1 MSISTNKTFNG
12 VSYTIP
18 AQGESNWGTNVS
30 SYLIAIADGA
40 LQKTGGTFTL
50 TADVDFG
57 GSYGLKAMKFSSRST
72 PSTTGIVRLGNNE
85 AVAWRN
91 AANSADLA
99 FKVNASNV
107 LEFNGNPMLTLALG
121 TANYILK
128 MNSVGTAYEWGELA
142 NANIAADAGIVDT
155 KLATIATAG
164 KVSNSA
170 TTAASANTAS
180 AIVARDGSGNFLT
193 TSINST
199 TIPTSKTIVVTT
211 DKLSVLAATTSAELA
226 GVISDETGSGALVFA
241 ASPTLSGDVLLQNA
255 AGAQPTLSFSEDPDN
270 GTNKVTIK
278 APTTLAGDYTLT
290 LPTDDGG
297 ANQVL
302 TTDGSGVLS
311 WSTVA
316 TTVTTTRGD
325 VIKRGASA
333 DERLAIGAADTVIV
347 SDGTDPSWGLTVK
360 SGTYTATLTNASNC
374 SVLTF
379 NKAQYLRIGSIVYV
393 TVYATITTTA
403 AAPTNSYFY
412 VSLPIASNLA
422 VTGDLVGSGTRYRG
436 GNTAKEAVAIEAD
449 TAGDRAVCYFGS
461 TEVTAAGIYLS
472 FMYEIK

>member
-1 MSISTNKTFNG
+1 MSTSVTLNA

-18 AQGESNWGTNVS
+18 AQGEGNWGTNVS
-30 SYLIAIADGA
+30 NYLIALSTGV
-40 LQKTGGTFTL
+40 LQKAGGTFTL

-57 GSYGLKAMKFSSRST
+57 ATYGLKSVYFKSRNT
-72 PSTTGIVRLGNNE
+72 PSTAGIVRLGNNE
-85 AVAWRN
+85 SVGWRN
-91 AANSADLA
+91 AGNTANYEL
-99 FKVNASNV
+99 KVNASNV
-107 LEFNGNPMLTLALG
+107 LEFDGNPMLTLALG
-121 TANYILK
+121 AGNTALK
-128 MNSVGTAYEWGELA
+128 MNSGGTAYEWGKLTTD
-142 NANIAADAGIVDT
+142 NIDAAAGIVDT

-180 AIVARDGSGNFLT
+180 AIVARDGSGNFAAGT
-193 TSINST
+193 AT
-199 TIPTSKTIVVTT
+199 
-211 DKLSVLAATTSAELA
+211 LAA
-226 GVISDETGSGALVFA
+226 VVV
-241 ASPTLSGDVLLQNA
+241 GDILLQNSS
-255 AGAQPTLSFSEDPDN
+255 GAQPELRLSEDPDN
-270 GTNKVTIK
+270 GTSKVIIK
-278 APTTLAGDYTLT
+278 APAALSGDVTLT
-290 LPTDDGG
+290 LPDSDGG

-325 VIKRGASA
+325 VIKRGAAA

-379 NKAQYLRIGSIVYV
+379 NKANYLRVGNIVYV

-412 VSLPIASNLA
+412 ISLPIASNLA
-422 VTGDLVGSGTRYRG
+422 VVGDLVGSGTRYRS
-436 GNTAKEAVAIEAD
+436 GNTAKEAIAIEGD
-449 TAGDRAVCYFGS
+449 TTNNRATAYFGS
-461 TEVTAAGIYLS
+461 TEVTAAGTFLS
-472 FMYEIK
+472 FMYEVL

>member
-30 SYLIAIADGA
+30 LYLIAIADGA

-85 AVAWRN
+85 SVAWRN

-99 FKVNASNV
+99 FKVNDSNV

-128 MNSVGTAYEWGELA
+128 MNSGGTAYEWGELA
-142 NANIAADAGIVDT
+142 NANIAAAAGIVDT

-170 TTAASANTAS
+170 TTAASVNTAS
-180 AIVARDGSGNFLT
+180 AIVARDGSGNFAAGTATLT
-193 TSINST
+193 A
-199 TIPTSKTIVVTT
+199 VV
-211 DKLSVLAATTSAELA
+211 V
-226 GVISDETGSGALVFA
+226 
-241 ASPTLSGDVLLQNA
+241 GDILLQNSS
-255 AGAQPTLSFSEDPDN
+255 GAQPELRLSEDPDN
-270 GTNKVTIK
+270 GTSKVIIK
-278 APTTLAGDYTLT
+278 APAALSGDVTLT
-290 LPTDDGG
+290 LPDSDGG
-297 ANQVL
+297 SNQVL
-302 TTDGSGVLS
+302 TTDGSGALS

-325 VIKRGASA
+325 VIKRGAAA
-333 DERLAIGAADTVIV
+333 DERLAIGAADKVLV

-360 SGTYTATLTNASNC
+360 SGTYTPSALSYTNC
-374 SVLTF
+374 SASSVG
-379 NKAQYLRIGSIVYV
+379 AHQYIQVGNMVMVAGSTTV
-393 TVYATITTTA
+393 TVTTTGADTYVEVDLPVARANFADSTSANGSGTLFNAANNNRDAAIVSSVSGAQRARFRVDATSVGSATA
-403 AAPTNSYFY
+403 AA
-412 VSLPIASNLA
+412 A
-422 VTGDLVGSGTRYRG
+422 VY
-436 GNTAKEAVAIEAD
+436 
-449 TAGDRAVCYFGS
+449 
-461 TEVTAAGIYLS
+461 S
-472 FMYEIK
+472 FMYTLT